1 MEMSNSIG
9 MIADLILIT
18 VLVIDIVATVKLS
31 IHYTTNTKVCEYLLK
46 CWSEKDNDN
55 N

>member
-1 MEMSNSIG
+1 MEMSDLIG

-18 VLVIDIVATVKLS
+18 VLVIDIIATVKLS

>member
-1 MEMSNSIG
+1 
-9 MIADLILIT
+9 MIVDLILIT
-18 VLVIDIVATVKLS
+18 VLVIDIVATIKLS
-31 IHYTTNTKVCEYLLK
+31 KHYKTNTKACEYLLK

>member
-1 MEMSNSIG
+1 MNTETIG

-31 IHYTTNTKVCEYLLK
+31 RHYKTNTKVCEYLLK
-46 CWSEKDNDN
+46 CWSEEDDE
-55 N
+55 

>member
-9 MIADLILIT
+9 MIVDLILIA
-18 VLVIDIVATVKLS
+18 VLIIDIVATVKLS
-31 IHYTTNTKVCEYLLK
+31 IQYTTNTEVCEYLLK